1 MAFKVTWKKGMRL
14 STEVFEAV
22 DSSNDYNLRQSILLA
37 SNGRMGLFK
46 AAKPFEL
53 SVNITNSVLEVVTL
67 SCHGITKNGKLVDID
82 FDSNFNHTFDTRVAI
97 PTTPDSEAFILTV
110 KIHEQ
115 EWREVSEMLSEP
127 KYSFAIIGEN
137 NIIEGNSFPVGR
149 LVNQYGWRLDEI
161 EFVPPCL
168 YVSAHAKYLEL
179 VTKAKSLFKKISDQ
193 CLSSPDCIAKQLI
206 SIIWPSTSSAFI
218 TLDKDWETMTPNQLY
233 STIQQIINSFLI
245 GCSIDAHIN
254 LENKESFISYVEQ
267 PFDNQNVYNN
277 ISKGLD
283 LCAEISGKMDVV
295 SAMTEIPEPLTP
307 VVKPKKIQQP
317 SNPDEKKST
326 RKLWEG
332 KEI

>member
-46 AAKPFEL
+46 ADKPFEL

-97 PTTPDSEAFILTV
+97 PTIPDSEAFILTV
-110 KIHEQ
+110 EIHEQ

-127 KYSFAIIGEN
+127 KYSFALIGEN

-168 YVSAHAKYLEL
+168 YVSAHVKYLEL
-179 VTKAKSLFKKISDQ
+179 TTKAKSLFKKISDK
-193 CLSSPDCIAKQLI
+193 CLASPDCIAKQLI
-206 SIIWPSTSSAFI
+206 SIIWPSTSSAVI
-218 TLDKDWETMTPNQLY
+218 TLDKEWETMTPNQLY

-267 PFDNQNVYNN
+267 PFDNKNVYNN